1 MPKIKQEPV
10 KSLSVEEQKQIE
22 ALEKEYDKVLD
33 LLFDCPDDR
42 KALERIGWIE
52 KKILDIKGEKPL
64 DVNDDFRK

>member
-33 LLFDCPDDR
+33 LLFDCTDDR